1 VKSENMRKVA
11 FVTGATRGIGKACA
25 LSLAR
30 AGFDIAVTGRT
41 LKEGEGKVPTPY
53 AKDPREVPVPGS
65 IESTVAAVRS
75 LGREALGLLLDILS
89 RASIDAGLD
98 TVLETWGRIDVL
110 VNNAIYQG
118 PGLMYRFTEFT
129 QEQLDACLLG
139 TLVNQ
144 VHITRRVLPGMIAQG
159 GGSVF
164 FIGSVAG
171 VGPPP
176 QSPAKGGWGFLYG
189 ASKSAFHRLAEFLHL
204 EHAEDGIRSFLVE
217 PQMTVTDTM
226 ATLFGEQ
233 VRALVAAG
241 RAFPPEVTGDVVAWL
256 ATHAEA
262 KSFAG
267 KLLST
272 PTFFRDHGIA
282 FP

>member
-1 VKSENMRKVA
+1 MRKVA

-41 LKEGEGKVPTPY
+41 LKEGQGKVPAAS
-53 AKDPREVPVPGS
+53 AKNPKELPVPGS
-65 IESTVAAVRS
+65 IESTVAAVRA
-75 LGREALGLLLDILS
+75 LGREAMGVQLDILS
-89 RASIDAGLD
+89 RPSIDQALDAVLAG
-98 TVLETWGRIDVL
+98 WGRVDVL

-129 QEQLDACLLG
+129 QQQLDAALLG

-144 VHITRRVLPGMIAQG
+144 VHLTRRLLPTMIAQG
-159 GGSVF
+159 GGTVVC
-164 FIGSVAG
+164 IGSVAG

-176 QSPAKGGWGFLYG
+176 VPPAKGGWGFLYG

-204 EHAEDGIRSFLVE
+204 EHKDEGIRSFLVE

-226 ATLFGEQ
+226 ATVFGEQ
-233 VRALVAAG
+233 IRSLVAAG
-241 RAFPPEVTGDVVAWL
+241 RAFTPEVTGDVVAWL
-256 ATHAEA
+256 ATHPEA
-262 KSFAG
+262 NAYAG

-272 PTFFRDHGIA
+272 PTFFKDHGITA
-282 FP
+282 PG

>member
-1 VKSENMRKVA
+1 MRKVA

-41 LKEGEGKVPTPY
+41 LKEGDGKVPSAS
-53 AKDPREVPVPGS
+53 AKNPKELPVPGS
-65 IESTVAAVRS
+65 IESTVAAVRA
-75 LGREALGLLLDILS
+75 LGREAMGVQLDILS
-89 RASIDAGLD
+89 RSSIDQALDAVLAG
-98 TVLETWGRIDVL
+98 WGRVDVL

-129 QEQLDACLLG
+129 QEQLDAALLG

-144 VHITRRVLPGMIAQG
+144 VHLTRRLLPIMIAQG
-159 GGSVF
+159 GGTVVC
-164 FIGSVAG
+164 IGSVAG

-176 QSPAKGGWGFLYG
+176 LPPAKGGWGFLYG

-204 EHAEDGIRSFLVE
+204 EHKDEGIRSFLVE

-226 ATLFGEQ
+226 AAVFGEQ
-233 VRALVAAG
+233 IRSLVAAG
-241 RAFPPEVTGDVVAWL
+241 RAFTPEVTGDVVAWL
-256 ATHAEA
+256 ATHPEA
-262 KSFAG
+262 NAHAG

-272 PTFFRDHGIA
+272 PTFFKDHGITA
-282 FP
+282 PG